1 MGLFSRLF
9 GWFSK
14 DMAIDLGTANTLIHV
29 RGEGIVVDEPS
40 MVALSGPNGD
50 IVAIGTNAKILYG
63 KTPDSIKVVRPMK
76 DGVIADFDV
85 TQKMIQYFIRQVHRR
100 KSARPRVLVA
110 VPSGITPVE
119 KRAVIEASYEAGVRQ
134 INLIE
139 EPMAAAIGAKVDIKN
154 TLGGIVV
161 DIGGGTTEVAIIS
174 RSASSY
180 NESIR
185 VAGDEMDEAI
195 VRYLRNRYKM
205 EVGIFEA
212 ERIKIAAGSASPL
225 KKRLQVE
232 ARGRDIIR
240 GIPKKLTLN
249 DEVLREALD
258 EPIKAIIGA
267 ITKAFDNIS
276 TEVTM
281 EIMERGIVLA
291 GGGALLRGIGSR
303 LHRETNIHIYR
314 AREPLRAVV
323 RGTGMVMENFQEF
336 KRVCLN

>member
-40 MVALSGPNGD
+40 MVALSGANGD

-85 TQKMIQYFIRQVHRR
+85 TQKMIQYFIRQVHKR

-139 EPMAAAIGAKVDIKN
+139 EPMAAAIGAKVDIDN
-154 TLGGIVV
+154 TLGSMVV

-174 RSASSY
+174 RSAISY

-232 ARGRDIIR
+232 ARGRDIVR
-240 GIPKKLTLN
+240 GIPKKLTLT
-249 DEVLREALD
+249 DEVLREALN

-267 ITKAFDNIS
+267 ITRAFDNIS

-336 KRVCLN
+336 KKVCLN

>member
-1 MGLFSRLF
+1 MVFNSFLGFFSSDL
-9 GWFSK
+9 
-14 DMAIDLGTANTLIHV
+14 AIDLGTATTLV
-29 RGEGIVVDEPS
+29 YLRDKGIVLSEPS
-40 MVALSGPNGD
+40 VVAIHKESKQVLAVGTQAKQMLGRTPSN
-50 IVAIGTNAKILYG
+50 IVAI
-63 KTPDSIKVVRPMK
+63 RPMK

-139 EPMAAAIGAKVDIKN
+139 EPMAAAIGAKVDIDN
-154 TLGGIVV
+154 TLGSMVV

-174 RSASSY
+174 RSAISY

-240 GIPKKLTLN
+240 GIPKKLTLT
-249 DEVLREALD
+249 DEVLREALN
-258 EPIKAIIGA
+258 EPIKEIRGER
-267 ITKAFDNIS
+267 KRDGVNVS

-323 RGTGMVMENFQEF
+323 RGTGIVMENFQEF
-336 KRVCLN
+336 KKVCLN

>member
-14 DMAIDLGTANTLIHV
+14 DMAIDLGTANTLIHI
-29 RGEGIVVDEPS
+29 RGEGVVVDEPS
-40 MVALSGPNGD
+40 MVALSGANGD

-85 TQKMIQYFIRQVHRR
+85 TQKMIQYFIRQVHKR

-139 EPMAAAIGAKVDIKN
+139 EPMAAAIGAKVDIDN
-154 TLGGIVV
+154 TLGSMVV

-174 RSASSY
+174 RSAIAY

-185 VAGDEMDEAI
+185 VAGDGMDEAI

-232 ARGRDIIR
+232 ARGRDIVR
-240 GIPKKLTLN
+240 GIPKKLTLT
-249 DEVLREALD
+249 DEVLREALN

-336 KRVCLN
+336 KKVCLN

>member
-29 RGEGIVVDEPS
+29 RGEGIVIDEPS
-40 MVALSGPNGD
+40 MVALSGANGD

-139 EPMAAAIGAKVDIKN
+139 EPMAAAIGAKVDIDS
-154 TLGGIVV
+154 TLGSMVV

-174 RSASSY
+174 RSAISY

>member
-139 EPMAAAIGAKVDIKN
+139 EPMAAAIGAKVDIDN
-154 TLGGIVV
+154 TLGSMVV

-174 RSASSY
+174 RSAISY

>member
-14 DMAIDLGTANTLIHV
+14 DMAIDLGTANTLIHI
-29 RGEGIVVDEPS
+29 RGEGVVVDEPS
-40 MVALSGPNGD
+40 MVALSGANGD

-139 EPMAAAIGAKVDIKN
+139 EPMAAAIGAKVDIDN
-154 TLGGIVV
+154 TLGSMVV

-174 RSASSY
+174 RSAIAY

-232 ARGRDIIR
+232 ARGRDIVR

-249 DEVLREALD
+249 DEVLREALN

-303 LHRETNIHIYR
+303 LHQETNIHIYR

-323 RGTGMVMENFQEF
+323 RGTGIVMENFQEF
-336 KRVCLN
+336 KKVCLN

>member
-40 MVALSGPNGD
+40 MVALSGANGD

-85 TQKMIQYFIRQVHRR
+85 TQKMIQYFIRQVHKR

-139 EPMAAAIGAKVDIKN
+139 EPMAAAIGAKVDIDN
-154 TLGGIVV
+154 TLGSMVV

-174 RSASSY
+174 RSAIAY

-185 VAGDEMDEAI
+185 VAGDGMDEAI

-225 KKRLQVE
+225 KKRLEVE
-232 ARGRDIIR
+232 ARGRDIVR
-240 GIPKKLTLN
+240 GIPKKLTLT
-249 DEVLREALD
+249 DEVLREALN

-336 KRVCLN
+336 KKVCLN

>member
-139 EPMAAAIGAKVDIKN
+139 EPMAAAIGAKVDIDS
-154 TLGGIVV
+154 TLGSMVV

-174 RSASSY
+174 RSAISY

>member
-85 TQKMIQYFIRQVHRR
+85 TQKMIQYFIRQVHKR

-139 EPMAAAIGAKVDIKN
+139 EPMAAAIGAKVDIDN
-154 TLGGIVV
+154 TLGSMVV

-174 RSASSY
+174 RSAISY

-232 ARGRDIIR
+232 ARGRDIVR
-240 GIPKKLTLN
+240 GIPKKLTLT
-249 DEVLREALD
+249 DEVLREALN

>member
-14 DMAIDLGTANTLIHV
+14 DMAIDLGTANTLIHI

-85 TQKMIQYFIRQVHRR
+85 TQKMIQYFIRLVHKR

-139 EPMAAAIGAKVDIKN
+139 EPMAAAIGAKVDIDS
-154 TLGGIVV
+154 TLGSMVV

-174 RSASSY
+174 RSAISY

>member
-85 TQKMIQYFIRQVHRR
+85 TQKMIQYFIRQVHKR

-139 EPMAAAIGAKVDIKN
+139 EPMAAAIGAKVDIDS
-154 TLGGIVV
+154 TLGSMVV

-174 RSASSY
+174 RSAISY

-232 ARGRDIIR
+232 ARGRDIVR
-240 GIPKKLTLN
+240 GIPKKLTLT

>member
-40 MVALSGPNGD
+40 MVALSGANGD

-139 EPMAAAIGAKVDIKN
+139 EPMAAAIGAKVDIDS
-154 TLGGIVV
+154 TLGSMVV

-174 RSASSY
+174 RSAISY

>member
-1 MGLFSRLF
+1 MGLFSRLV

-40 MVALSGPNGD
+40 MVALSGANGD
-50 IVAIGTNAKILYG
+50 IVAIGTHAKILYG

-139 EPMAAAIGAKVDIKN
+139 EPMAAAIGAKVDIDN
-154 TLGGIVV
+154 TLGSMVV

-174 RSASSY
+174 RSAIAY

-232 ARGRDIIR
+232 ARGRDIVR

-249 DEVLREALD
+249 DEVLREALN

-336 KRVCLN
+336 KKVCLN

>member
-139 EPMAAAIGAKVDIKN
+139 EPMAAAIGVAESVAVAMAAN
-154 TLGGIVV
+154 R
-161 DIGGGTTEVAIIS
+161 IGQPEG
-174 RSASSY
+174 
-180 NESIR
+180 
-185 VAGDEMDEAI
+185 
-195 VRYLRNRYKM
+195 
-205 EVGIFEA
+205 
-212 ERIKIAAGSASPL
+212 IAAAAGADH
-225 KKRLQVE
+225 
-232 ARGRDIIR
+232 ARMLGM
-240 GIPKKLTLN
+240 T
-249 DEVLREALD
+249 
-258 EPIKAIIGA
+258 IG
-267 ITKAFDNIS
+267 
-276 TEVTM
+276 V
-281 EIMERGIVLA
+281 
-291 GGGALLRGIGSR
+291 
-303 LHRETNIHIYR
+303 
-314 AREPLRAVV
+314 AV
-323 RGTGMVMENFQEF
+323 GW
-336 KRVCLN
+336 